1 MSKILVVDDEADNRA
16 LVGEQLKRH
25 GFEPEFASNGVEAI
39 EKVRREPPDLV
50 LLDVV
55 MPGPSGVEV
64 CGRIKEVAGENFVP
78 VILLSAK
85 NDYDTVMKGFQ
96 SGADDYISRPFRAGQ
111 LVARINVMLRYKAVQ
126 DELRRQNAALRQTNL
141 RLNDALDSERVL
153 RRTLAQINLE
163 LNKMAITDHLT
174 HLYNRRFFFERL
186 DEEFQ
191 RAARHGTSLACLMLD
206 IDHFKK
212 VNDSYG
218 HQCGDEILEKLARI
232 LDENCRV
239 IDLLAR
245 YGGEE
250 FCVIMP
256 NADAEAGLKLAER
269 LRRNIAEHVFAY
281 EQIEVKL
288 TVSIGLAVYPADGIG
303 NEDDLIRAADEACY
317 EAKRRGRNCACAAAQ
332 R

>member
-1 MSKILVVDDEADNRA
+1 MNKILVVDDEVENLE
-16 LVGEQLKRH
+16 LVGEQLQKH
-25 GFEPEFASNGVEAI
+25 GFAADFAKSGEEAVS
-39 EKVRREPPDLV
+39 KVRMAPPDLV

-55 MPGPSGVEV
+55 MPGADGIKV
-64 CGRIKEVAGENFVP
+64 CGRIKEVAGEEFVP

-85 NDYDTVMKGFQ
+85 SDYETIMEGFE
-96 SGADDYISRPFRAGQ
+96 SGADDYITRPFRAGQ

-141 RLNDALDSERVL
+141 RLNDALESERVL
-153 RRTLAQINLE
+153 RRTLGQINLE

-174 HLYNRRFFFERL
+174 HLYNRRFFFDRL

-191 RAARHGTSLACLMLD
+191 RAARHGTSVACLMLD

-218 HQCGDEILEKLARI
+218 HQCGDEVLERLAKV
-232 LDENCRV
+232 LQENCRV

-250 FCVIMP
+250 FCVLMP
-256 NADAEAGLKLAER
+256 NADVESGMNLAER
-269 LRRNIAEHVFAY
+269 LRKNIADHLFTY
-281 EQIEVKL
+281 EQVTVRL
-288 TVSIGLAVYPADGIG
+288 TVSIGVAVYPGEHIR
-303 NEDDLIRAADEACY
+303 NEDDLIRTADEACY
-317 EAKRRGRNCACAAAQ
+317 EAKRRGRNCACVAGA
-332 R
+332 